1 MQMFSIEVDE
11 KIWRY
16 LQKRAEPFVDTP
28 NSVLA
33 RILFGDADQ
42 PQEKKEATAI
52 ESVNIQG
59 LPKSL
64 AQILEVIFE
73 IEANGY
79 PRTEATNQVAEKRG
93 TAPQTITDKYCRQ
106 LNKKAH
112 EIDEMLAEPDYAG
125 FKDLLKNKYIDHHHM
140 INMFFDSLLSD

>member
-16 LQKRAEPFVDTP
+16 LQKCAEPFVDTP
-28 NSVLA
+28 NSVLT
-33 RILFGDADQ
+33 RILFGEADQ
-42 PQEKKEATAI
+42 PPEKKKTTAL
-52 ESVNIQG
+52 ENLNMQG

-79 PRTEATNQVAEKRG
+79 PRTEATNRVAQNRG

-125 FKDLLKNKYIDHHHM
+125 FKDLLKNKYVDHHHM
-140 INMFFDSLLSD
+140 IDMFFDSLLSD

>member
-28 NSVLA
+28 NSVLT

-42 PQEKKEATAI
+42 PPVKREATAI

-79 PRTEATNQVAEKRG
+79 PRTEATNRVAQKRG

-106 LNKKAH
+106 LNKKAN
-112 EIDEMLAEPDYAG
+112 EIDEMLAESDYAG
-125 FKDLLKNKYIDHHHM
+125 FKDLLKKKYVDHHNM
-140 INMFFDSLLSD
+140 IDMFFDSLLSA

>member
-16 LQKRAEPFVDTP
+16 LQNRAEPFVDTP
-28 NSVLA
+28 NSVLT

-42 PQEKKEATAI
+42 PSEKTEATAI

-79 PRTEATNQVAEKRG
+79 PRTEATNRVAQKRG

-106 LNKKAH
+106 LNKKAS
-112 EIDEMLAEPDYAG
+112 EIDEMLAESDYAG
-125 FKDLLKNKYIDHHHM
+125 FKDLLKNKYVNHHNMID
-140 INMFFDSLLSD
+140 MFFDSLLSA